1 MQSRGSMV
9 HSVKCRKRHFF
20 SHPRVSCLAGWLPL
34 YLAVWLP
41 CPCLFD
47 GWYSISINPL
57 YISCSFANLS
67 AYLSVTSS
75 KVSDDS
81 LCRWKWL
88 RRWTKWNWRTWP
100 QTQST
105 QWPYTPCTER
115 RPVTLWPVRRP
126 RVSNRL
132 IHSYSCTCTHR
143 FTHTCISKHTH
154 TYENSR
160 NTELPVRKQVW
171 RL

>member
-1 MQSRGSMV
+1 MLHSLKGRKGSYFTV
-9 HSVKCRKRHFF
+9 LCITS
-20 SHPRVSCLAGWLPL
+20 GWLARCHFIWL
-34 YLAVWLP
+34 SDHLALV
-41 CPCLFD
+41 CLMLD
-47 GWYSISINPL
+47 SVSINPL
-57 YISCSFANLS
+57 YISFSFANLS
-67 AYLSVTSS
+67 VYLSVTSS
-75 KVSDDS
+75 KVSDDC
-81 LCRWKWL
+81 LYRWKWL
-88 RRWTKWNWRTWP
+88 RRWTKWNWRAWL

-105 QWPYTPCTER
+105 QWPCTPCTER